1 MNPKYSEGESI
12 ILNSKQYPEFNG
24 DYTVVGISRNGEV
37 YKGKIVEAAKNAWY
51 YDLGFNTP
59 YHKDFNLWNERC
71 LYKKHEP
78 SQMSFES
85 LIQSI
90 NSPVKQES

>member
-1 MNPKYSEGESI
+1 MNPKYSEGEI
-12 ILNSKQYPEFNG
+12 VILNSPSYPQYNG
-24 DYTVVGISRNGEV
+24 EYPVVGISKSGQTYR
-37 YKGKIVEAAKNAWY
+37 GKVVEAGSKNWY

-59 YHKDFNLWNERC
+59 KYKEFSLWNETC
-71 LYKKHEP
+71 LRKKHEP
-78 SQMSFES
+78 SQMSFQF